1 MNDFHP
7 TSSLGRLDSK
17 AMPSTACFHCGEAV
31 PKGCDLTANIQGTEQ
46 PMCCIGCQA
55 VAIFLSDNDHEA
67 FYQYRQDQLPAEQVS
82 SKHPTWSHLDSPEV
96 FRELVQ
102 SNENGDCLVT
112 IKVEGMY
119 CSACGWLL
127 QKVLLNIPGI
137 KEIRINS
144 VTKNMQVD
152 FAVEKIKLSEIFS
165 QIQSL
170 GYQPLQQSNANQT
183 GNEDRNR
190 QLKRIAVA
198 GFGMM
203 FIMTLAVPL
212 YAPDQFSVAPHI
224 QRFFLMISLLVA
236 TVVFFYSGQGFVNN
250 AIRDL
255 KNRHLGMDVPV
266 ALSISL
272 AYFVSLY
279 LSFKQSGHVY
289 FDSMAMFV
297 FFLLLGR
304 FVESQVRH
312 QGMNVRESLF
322 ALVPV
327 SAQRLLSDDGVT
339 ETVPLNQVSK
349 GDQLLINAG
358 EVVPCDGLVTAGA
371 GQVNEAILTG
381 ESRLID
387 KHTDCVIYAGSELVS
402 GSLTCTTTAN
412 NNDSFLAKLADL
424 MELAQSKK
432 PASLQLVDQIASYF
446 VAVVLLLATGT
457 AIWYGLNQSDA
468 LMTALLSVLIATCP
482 CALSLA
488 TPTALTASGINL
500 LRQGVLVN
508 NTEAITQLAKT
519 DEWFFDK
526 TGTLSED
533 KLTIKNTHLIDP
545 GKSFESLAAGLQQIS
560 NHPIASAFQHHQP
573 EVITEAGEHPGC
585 GVSGQAQKQQWFM
598 GSAQWLITLGIE
610 LPELNSD
617 PNLTQ
622 VYLAN
627 PAGVVALYE
636 LEVPIRA
643 GVFTL
648 LDQLKQQHK
657 NASIISGD
665 QACTVSHWGHQLGIE
680 NCHGGL
686 KANDKIKHI
695 AAVQDSGKPCVMVG
709 DGVNDAPVLSQAN
722 VSISLKQGAYLAHS
736 ASDLIILGK
745 SLQPLVGVLA
755 VSQKTNRIIKQN
767 LIWSLVYNLSVT
779 PVAMMGLLAPW
790 MAAIGMSLSSLLV
803 VLNSRR
809 LLSQE
814 NGS

>member
-1 MNDFHP
+1 MNSFQSAGSL
-7 TSSLGRLDSK
+7 SSHNSK
-17 AMPSTACFHCGEAV
+17 TRQSTTCFHCGEAV

-55 VAIFLSDNDHEA
+55 VAVFLSDNDHEV
-67 FYQYRQDQLPAEQVS
+67 FYQYRQNQLPTEQVS
-82 SKHPTWSHLDSPEV
+82 SKHQNWSHLDSPEV
-96 FRELVQ
+96 FRALVQ
-102 SNENGDCLVT
+102 TNENGGCQAT

-127 QKVLLNIPGI
+127 QKVLLNSPGI

-144 VTKNMQVD
+144 VTKNMQVE
-152 FAVEKIKLSEIFS
+152 FAVEQIKLSEIFS
-165 QIQSL
+165 QIESL
-170 GYQPLQQSNANQT
+170 GYHPLQQSNSTQT
-183 GNEDRNR
+183 GNDDRNQ

-212 YAPDQFSVAPHI
+212 YAPDQFTVAPHI

-236 TVVFFYSGQGFVNN
+236 TVVYFYSGQGFVNN

-327 SAQRLLSDDGVT
+327 SAQRLLSDGGST
-339 ETVPLNQVSK
+339 ETIPLNQVSK

-358 EVVPCDGLVTAGA
+358 EVVPCDGLVTAGS

-387 KHTDCVIYAGSELVS
+387 KDLDCAIYAGSELVS
-402 GSLTCTTTAN
+402 GSLTFITTAN

-446 VAVVLLLATGT
+446 VAVVLVLATGT

-488 TPTALTASGINL
+488 TPTALTAAGVNL

-508 NTEAITQLAKT
+508 NTESITQLAKIPT
-519 DEWFFDK
+519 WFFDK

-533 KLTIKNTHLIDP
+533 KLTIKNIHSIEP
-545 GKSFESLAAGLQQIS
+545 GKSFESLTAGLQQVS
-560 NHPIASAFQHHQP
+560 NHPIASAFQHHHADVVTGA
-573 EVITEAGEHPGC
+573 EEHPGC
-585 GVSGQAQKQQWFM
+585 GVSGQTQQQQWYM
-598 GSAQWLITLGIE
+598 GSAQWLISLGIE
-610 LPELNSD
+610 LPDFETD

-627 PAGVVALYE
+627 STQVVAMYE
-636 LEVPIRA
+636 LEVPIRE

-648 LDQLKQQHK
+648 LKQLQQQNK
-657 NASIISGD
+657 TASIISGD
-665 QACTVSHWGHQLGIE
+665 QPDTVRHWGRQLGIE
-680 NCHGGL
+680 NSHGGL
-686 KANDKIKHI
+686 QANDKIKHI
-695 AAVQDSGKPCVMVG
+695 SALQDRGKPCVMVG
-709 DGVNDAPVLSQAN
+709 DGVNDAPVLSQAD

-755 VSQKTNRIIKQN
+755 ISQKTNRIIKQN

-779 PVAMMGLLAPW
+779 PIAMMGWLAPW

-809 LLSQE
+809 LLTQV
-814 NGS
+814 GSS